1 MATPRPPFSVF
12 RFQVHF
18 LDESGGTSITD
29 AGFSDVSGLEANLE
43 VKPLPEGGRSVGVH
57 QLVGKTTYANLVLKR
72 GMTSNFELWNWFN
85 DVSRGV
91 RPVPRKKVVVEL
103 LDADTAVDE
112 TRRVVARWSAERAM
126 PLKMRA
132 SDLSGK
138 GTELAV
144 EELHLAHEGLIFD
157 LTVKSS

>member
-12 RFQVHF
+12 RFQVQF
-18 LDESGGTSITD
+18 LDESGGQTITNG
-29 AGFSDVSGLEANLE
+29 GFSDVSGLESNIE
-43 VKPLPEGGRSVGVH
+43 IKPIPEGGRLVGVH
-57 QLVGKTTYANLVLKR
+57 QLVGKTTFANLVLKR
-72 GMTSNFELWNWFN
+72 GLTSNFELWKWFS

-91 RPVPRKKVVVEL
+91 RPVPRKKVVIEL
-103 LDADTAVDE
+103 LDAEIGVDE
-112 TRRVVARWSAERAM
+112 NKRVVARWSAERAI

-144 EELHLAHEGLIFD
+144 EELQLAHEGLTFD
-157 LTVKSS
+157 LDVKST